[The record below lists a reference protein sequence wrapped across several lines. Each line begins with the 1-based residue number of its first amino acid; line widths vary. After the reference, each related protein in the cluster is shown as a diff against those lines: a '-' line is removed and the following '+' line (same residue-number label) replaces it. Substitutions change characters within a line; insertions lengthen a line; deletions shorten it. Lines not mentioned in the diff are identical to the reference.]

1 MQEDPI
7 SEETN
12 ELSEETSEEE
22 VHDPSENGEISVA
35 EEEVSVAEV
44 VNEVPDDSQLIVES
58 NIKIEEVPKKSYASI
73 VSSQDISL
81 VD

>member
-1 MQEDPI
+1 MQENPI

-22 VHDPSENGEISVA
+22 VHDPSENGEIEVA